1 MSYKTQRGNAAKKSP
16 RFHAMIKK
24 ISDYQQVTYH
34 PVAQKWQ
41 FLCKIHDIFKKKNV
55 LVLLQRISYFDNCIL
70 TSLNRIA
77 NSSYCVHSLLN
88 TSIIRAQTAFCTLLI
103 EALGFYC
110 LGVMLLLGFR
120 VRTIF
125 TSFSETSFFF
135 AVKCL
140 YTGTTINANVMRSI
154 AFGDNVL
161 RNFAFA
167 LANCE
172 EELCGAI
179 SSNSRFLDVTSHPIQ
194 TY

>member
-1 MSYKTQRGNAAKKSP
+1 
-16 RFHAMIKK
+16 MIKK

-77 NSSYCVHSLLN
+77 NSSYCVLSLLN

-103 EALGFYC
+103 ETLGFYC

-135 AVKCL
+135 AVKFYIQERLSMPMCFVTL
-140 YTGTTINANVMRSI
+140 PLPLLIVKKNYVEQYQVIP
-154 AFGDNVL
+154 D
-161 RNFAFA
+161 
-167 LANCE
+167 
-172 EELCGAI
+172 
-179 SSNSRFLDVTSHPIQ
+179 FLM
-194 TY
+194 